1 MKKLFLFIVLV
12 FFFQTVFAQRSKGSC
27 GVEVN
32 DVSKTTGFGYLVAY
46 LVQFKNTTN
55 RSVDGIYWRAQFYNN
70 DGDFIESIESSFNST
85 NIIDPISGGST
96 KSVARTLRVKGASKV
111 VIVIDKVHFTDG
123 ESCK

>member
-1 MKKLFLFIVLV
+1 MKKLFRFIVLV
-12 FFFQTVFAQRSKGSC
+12 FFFQTVFAQRSKGRC

-85 NIIDPISGGST
+85 NIIDPISGGFT
-96 KSVARTLRVKGASKV
+96 KSVARTPRVKGASKV
-111 VIVIDKVHFTDG
+111 VVVIDKVHFTDG